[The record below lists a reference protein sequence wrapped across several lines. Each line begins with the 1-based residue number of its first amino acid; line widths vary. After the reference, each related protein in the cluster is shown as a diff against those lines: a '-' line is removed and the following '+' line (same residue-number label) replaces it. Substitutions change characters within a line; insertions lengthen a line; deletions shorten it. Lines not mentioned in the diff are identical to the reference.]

1 MARSSDNRTPKKNR
15 SEERLRATPFE
26 SVDALVAEEEAI
38 RLAVWRRFQE
48 SKVIEEILTKTE
60 FSHVLNE
67 LQAGL
72 ECALNNNPEDN
83 IYKIY
88 STNGR
93 GLRLEVNEKF
103 AESLGD
109 HQATFFQGVVQA
121 GIEGWGA
128 IHMQVKG
135 LLTRPTV
142 EGREREYMPPK
153 KKKAAR

>member
-1 MARSSDNRTPKKNR
+1 MARTSDNRTPKKNR
-15 SEERLRATPFE
+15 SEERLRATPFD
-26 SVDALVAEEEAI
+26 SVDALAAEEEAI

-48 SKVIEEILTKTE
+48 SKVIEEILTKSE
-60 FSHVLNE
+60 FSHVLEE
-67 LQAGL
+67 LKAGL
-72 ECALNNNPEDN
+72 ECALNNNSEDN

-88 STNGR
+88 SNGR

-109 HQATFFQGVVQA
+109 HQANFFQGVVQA

-135 LLTRPTV
+135 LINRPTV
-142 EGREREYMPPK
+142 EGRDLEYMPPAK
-153 KKKAAR
+153 RKGTR